1 MNNCPPAVRDG
12 LIKVLALHTWFR
24 GSSIRDLKL
33 TGMYE
38 SNRPCV
44 GVCACFFVRCAHLRI
59 YFPLAPHTHIHTH
72 CHCPTDLYHFVFD
85 KEDVHIQRDL
95 DTLIFVSDWSKN
107 NVVCTAPCTSF
118 AARLPVLT
126 PSSNHI
132 GS

>member
-1 MNNCPPAVRDG
+1 VRDG

-33 TGMYE
+33 TGMYKY
-38 SNRPCV
+38 
-44 GVCACFFVRCAHLRI
+44 RC
-59 YFPLAPHTHIHTH
+59 PLAPGTHIHTH
-72 CHCPTDLYHFVFD
+72 CSTDLYHFVFD

-107 NVVCTAPCTSF
+107 NVVCMASCMSF

-126 PSSNHI
+126 PSWNHI